1 MSRSLSIDGLGV
13 DGVEVVSQDSDRVLY
28 RTKRRGKDGGA
39 DAVLVLV
46 PTVDRPSPSTVERLK
61 REYELRH
68 ELALAGAI
76 RPLELASRAGQ
87 TALVL
92 EDPGGEPLQGLLG
105 AAMDPKDF
113 LHLALGTVAALGSV
127 HRTVSFTKT

>member
-1 MSRSLSIDGLGV
+1 VSRSLSIDGLGV

-76 RPLELASRAGQ
+76 RPLELASG
-87 TALVL
+87 
-92 EDPGGEPLQGLLG
+92 PG
-105 AAMDPKDF
+105 A
-113 LHLALGTVAALGSV
+113 
-127 HRTVSFTKT
+127 